1 MKSLDA
7 DVSTTQYALAVG
19 EAGERRL
26 RAISEL
32 LAPTTRRL
40 LETAGIRRGMRVADI
55 GCGVGR
61 VSAMLAE
68 LVGPEGEVVGVDLS
82 PAQVEQS
89 RSLAAACRLTNC
101 RFVEASA
108 MATGLPSASFDLVY
122 GRLLLIHLPDP
133 VGALREMSRLLTDNG
148 VLAYEDCEVA
158 TAGSEPDSALGQFAV
173 LLTALG
179 PRIGSDWNLGRRLVQ
194 LVRQAGL
201 HLRDVNAIQGVVADG
216 EHRRILEWTIAEAG
230 PALVKTGL
238 LSEAALDQTL
248 REMHAAGH
256 DDQLLVFMPRMLQV
270 IAAKQ

>member
-1 MKSLDA
+1 
-7 DVSTTQYALAVG
+7 
-19 EAGERRL
+19 
-26 RAISEL
+26 
-32 LAPTTRRL
+32 
-40 LETAGIRRGMRVADI
+40 
-55 GCGVGR
+55 
-61 VSAMLAE
+61 MLAE
-68 LVGPEGEVVGVDLS
+68 LVGPEEKSSASIPVPRKSSS
-82 PAQVEQS
+82 PD
-89 RSLAAACRLTNC
+89 RSPPLAGLANC

-133 VGALREMSRLLTDNG
+133 VGALREMSRLLTGNG

-158 TAGSEPDSALGQFAV
+158 TAGSEPDSALGQFGV
-173 LLTALG
+173 LLSALG

-216 EHRRILEWTIAEAG
+216 EHRRILEWRTRR
-230 PALVKTGL
+230 PAPP
-238 LSEAALDQTL
+238 LSRRAFSPTALDQTL

-270 IAAKQ
+270 IAAKP

>member
-19 EAGERRL
+19 DAGERRL

-89 RSLAAACRLTNC
+89 RSLAAARRLTNC

-133 VGALREMSRLLTDNG
+133 VGALREMSRLLTDN
-148 VLAYEDCEVA
+148 AYSPMR
-158 TAGSEPDSALGQFAV
+158 TAKSPPPAASQTPRSGSSQC
-173 LLTALG
+173 
-179 PRIGSDWNLGRRLVQ
+179 S
-194 LVRQAGL
+194 
-201 HLRDVNAIQGVVADG
+201 
-216 EHRRILEWTIAEAG
+216 
-230 PALVKTGL
+230 
-238 LSEAALDQTL
+238 
-248 REMHAAGH
+248 
-256 DDQLLVFMPRMLQV
+256 
-270 IAAKQ
+270 